1 MANDVSDEFTALY
14 RSHYNAVRAYAAV
27 CVSGSDVDD
36 VVAETFAVAWRRFA
50 DIPVEWTRGWLIGV
64 TRNVVRRKHRSERR
78 AQRFVER
85 LVEQNPAVSTG
96 LDGDTLLRED
106 VAVVSEALRSLKV
119 DDQELLILSGP
130 HEMSIAE
137 LAVVFDIKP
146 NALKVRLHRA
156 RRRLRDAY
164 TALLTEGVNSHE

>member
-1 MANDVSDEFTALY
+1 MASGASDEFTALY
-14 RSHYNAVRAYAAV
+14 RAHYNAVRGYAAV

-36 VVAETFAVAWRRFA
+36 VVAETFVVAWRRLA

-64 TRNVVRRKHRSERR
+64 TRNVVRGKQRSERR

-85 LVEQNPAVSTG
+85 LVEQNPDVST
-96 LDGDTLLRED
+96 TLEADVVLQED
-106 VAVVSEALRSLKV
+106 VAVVSEALRTLRV
-119 DDQELLILSGP
+119 VDQELLILSGP
-130 HEMSIAE
+130 HEMSVAE

-156 RRRLRDAY
+156 RCRLRDAY
-164 TALLTEGVNSHE
+164 ASLLIEGGELV

>member
-1 MANDVSDEFTALY
+1 MASSASDEFTAIY
-14 RSHYNAVRAYAAV
+14 RAHYNAVRGYAAV
-27 CVSGSDVDD
+27 CVPGPDVDD
-36 VVAETFAVAWRRFA
+36 VVAETFAVAWRRLA

-64 TRNVVRRKHRSERR
+64 TRNVVRGKRRSERR

-85 LVEQNPAVSTG
+85 LVEQNPDVSTS
-96 LDGDTLLRED
+96 LEGDTLLQED
-106 VAVVSEALRSLKV
+106 VAVVSEALQSLKV
-119 DDQELLILSGP
+119 VDQELLVLSGP

-164 TALLTEGVNSHE
+164 TALLIEGGELV